1 MQATDRPSFVEALWD
16 FEPDGQLT
24 AVQMRRGDVM
34 QVVCNDAGS
43 GWLTVRHAQTSEQGI
58 VPTSFCKTVAQP
70 DDDGLV
76 VMASAVPEAPSPA
89 PVPGGQPP
97 PVPPAPDSRESTAL
111 RNYEDFHNMPRG
123 TATLGQVAGSSAGV
137 SGWSS
142 HEQSRA
148 RAIAAADAVL
158 DDTAAMRQTMCPDDV
173 PSEDGEIGRAS
184 CRERV

>member
-24 AVQMRRGDVM
+24 AVKMRRGDVM

-111 RNYEDFHNMPRG
+111 RNYEEFHSIPRG
-123 TATLGQVAGSSAGV
+123 TATLDQVARSSAGV

-142 HEQSRA
+142 HERSRA
-148 RAIAAADAVL
+148 RAIAAAVHAEQEGGVEQL
-158 DDTAAMRQTMCPDDV
+158 DDLTLGDEV
-173 PSEDGEIGRAS
+173 
-184 CRERV
+184 